1 MPDWR
6 CRRERGADT
15 LVRVRVSSPG
25 LAPVLFTSL
34 LHSGLVI
41 VVVVVTVVVS
51 VVVVKIVTVRVAAS
65 LGEDGDGRRL
75 LGQEVPE
82 AHALPALQARPQG
95 AAAVRPGQQP

>member
-1 MPDWR
+1 M
-6 CRRERGADT
+6 
-15 LVRVRVSSPG
+15 SSPG

-41 VVVVVTVVVS
+41 VVVVTVVVS
-51 VVVVKIVTVRVAAS
+51 VVVVKIVTLSVVAS

-82 AHALPALQARPQG
+82 AHALPALQAGPQG